1 MKIDSVG
8 VFIGE
13 IVESGVST
21 TQKSGYPQWVAR
33 LKAVKKYIDIAE
45 EITHFGLE
53 GPGYVDWS
61 SFNED
66 IVCYLVLFNNE
77 KALLNYEQVQL
88 ATGWDGAE
96 FEGLSDPKLIGKQIL
111 FRTGENTYNDKTDIQ
126 VDWVDAADAPPQR
139 QLKTLAPDDLKALSN
154 KFLGAIKKVA
164 APAKPAAPTKPG
176 KQIVALQKAGLIASP
191 TSAAGVAK
199 VTTPAAV
206 TTAPVAAAPVT
217 TPAPVAAA
225 PASPPKAPK
234 AKAAK
239 TSPPVAEKAPA
250 AVVSAPAETNQMDAW
265 AYVIANKGENDDGVV
280 EEAWIDA
287 CKEVGGERE
296 EETFT
301 GNEWAKI
308 RDIVLKDIAA

>member
-1 MKIDSVG
+1 MSKIDSVG

-21 TQKSGYPQWVAR
+21 TQKNGYPQWVAR
-33 LKAVKKYIDIAE
+33 LKAVKKYIDIPD
-45 EITHFGLE
+45 EIKHFGLE

-77 KALLNYEQVQL
+77 KAMLNYEQVQL

-96 FEGLSDPKLIGKQIL
+96 FESLTDPKMIGKQLL

-126 VDWVDAADAPPQR
+126 VDWVDSADAPPQR
-139 QLKTLAPDDLKALSN
+139 QLKTLPPDDIKALSN

-164 APAKPAAPTKPG
+164 APAKPVVAKPIAATKPG
-176 KQIVALQKAGLIASP
+176 GKASP

-199 VTTPAAV
+199 PTTTAAV
-206 TTAPVAAAPVT
+206 ATAPVAAAPVT

-225 PASPPKAPK
+225 PVSPPKAPK
-234 AKAAK
+234 APKAKA
-239 TSPPVAEKAPA
+239 PPVAEKAPA
-250 AVVSAPAETNQMDAW
+250 AVAAAPAETNQMDAW
-265 AYVIANKGENDDGVV
+265 NYVLANKGENDDGII
-280 EEAWIDA
+280 EEAWIAA

-296 EETFT
+296 EDTFT
-301 GNEWAKI
+301 GAEWANI

>member
-1 MKIDSVG
+1 MSKIDSVG

-13 IVESGVST
+13 IVESGVNT
-21 TQKSGYPQWVAR
+21 TQKNSYPQWVAR
-33 LKAVKKYIDIAE
+33 LKAVKKYIDIPD
-45 EITHFGLE
+45 EIKHFGLE

-96 FEGLSDPKLIGKQIL
+96 FEGLTDPKMIGKQLL

-139 QLKTLAPDDLKALSN
+139 QLKTLPADDIKALSS

-164 APAKPAAPTKPG
+164 APAKPAAPTKPAAVATKPG
-176 KQIVALQKAGLIASP
+176 KAPASP
-191 TSAAGVAK
+191 TPAAGVAK
-199 VTTPAAV
+199 PTTTAAV
-206 TTAPVAAAPVT
+206 TTAPVVAAPVT

-225 PASPPKAPK
+225 PAVPPKAPK
-234 AKAAK
+234 APKAAK
-239 TSPPVAEKAPA
+239 APPVAEKAPA
-250 AVVSAPAETNQMDAW
+250 AVAAAPAETNQMDAW
-265 AYVIANKGENDDGVV
+265 NYVLANKGDNEDGVV
-280 EEAWIDA
+280 EDAWIAA